1 MHTNILYGNVLFV
14 HANQLLSKQ
23 KISGTQHHS
32 KQMCGTAS
40 FVNTSSPKTLVQQAE
55 AGGRNEKNLH
65 KRSAGIR
72 SVASNEPFFGT
83 DTRWE
88 PVINMFYWTRHLLL
102 TKIRSAY
109 IFWFSC

>member
-1 MHTNILYGNVLFV
+1 MQTNVFYGNVLFV
-14 HANQLLSKQ
+14 HANRFPSKQ

-65 KRSAGIR
+65 KRSAE
-72 SVASNEPFFGT
+72 AFFRDGHT
-83 DTRWE
+83 LGACYKHISLDLTFWFTR
-88 PVINMFYWTRHLLL
+88 
-102 TKIRSAY
+102 IRSAY
-109 IFWFSC
+109 ILCFSC